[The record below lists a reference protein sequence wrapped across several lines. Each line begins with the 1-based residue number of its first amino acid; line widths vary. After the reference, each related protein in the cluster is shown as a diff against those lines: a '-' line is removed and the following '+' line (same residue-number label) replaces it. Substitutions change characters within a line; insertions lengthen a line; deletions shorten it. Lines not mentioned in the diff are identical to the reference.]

1 MLTSK
6 NKQEIIS
13 LYEKGYST
21 KFIADK
27 LKTYPNKINRFLKK
41 SGIEVRSRSE
51 AQRLSLEKG
60 FSEHPTKGRE
70 RTKEEKRKI
79 KTGMV
84 KYWEGIDEEEYEK
97 RIEKAREVWDRKS
110 DKEKEEMRTLAAK
123 GMAKA
128 AVEGSKIEKFL
139 KVELTNLGYDV
150 IFHKKGLVENH
161 DLEVDIFLPNQN
173 VIIEI
178 DGPTH
183 FLPIFGQ
190 EKLDKVMKSDNE
202 KNGLLISK
210 GFTVLRFKYLAKRF
224 GEGHK
229 KRVIETIEN
238 FLKTDYKAGE
248 ILEIEV

>member
-1 MLTSK
+1 MLT
-6 NKQEIIS
+6 NEDQNEIIK
-13 LYEKGYST
+13 LYNKGYST
-21 KFIADK
+21 KLIADK
-27 LKTYPNKINRFLKK
+27 LNTYPNKINRFLRK

-51 AQRLSLEKG
+51 AQKLSLEKG

-70 RTKEEKRKI
+70 RTKEEKTKI
-79 KTGMV
+79 KEGMV
-84 KYWEGIDEEEYEK
+84 KYWDEIDDEEYQK

-110 DKEKEEMRTLAAK
+110 DKEKEEMRTLAARA
-123 GMAKA
+123 MAKA
-128 AVEGSKIEKFL
+128 AIEGSKIEKFL
-139 KVELTNLGYDV
+139 KKQLAALGYDV
-150 IFHKKGLVENH
+150 VFHKKGLVANH
-161 DLEVDIFLPNQN
+161 DLEVDIFLPNEN

-190 EKLDKVMKSDNE
+190 EKLDKVMRSDNE

-224 GEGHK
+224 GEIHK
-229 KRVIETIEN
+229 RKVLKSIEE
-238 FLKTDYKAGE
+238 FLNTDYKPGE